1 MVLMPGPLLA
11 TSGILVLLKLVV
23 SGLAV
28 AVSGTVASR
37 VVPASG
43 LVVVVLLWYKSCAE
57 GELELILPAY
67 SVFYQAVVP
76 STQEKGA
83 GYSSRL
89 FPFISRSLTSD
100 LLHRLHSVLTDGFS
114 AQE

>member
-76 STQEKGA
+76 STQEKVA